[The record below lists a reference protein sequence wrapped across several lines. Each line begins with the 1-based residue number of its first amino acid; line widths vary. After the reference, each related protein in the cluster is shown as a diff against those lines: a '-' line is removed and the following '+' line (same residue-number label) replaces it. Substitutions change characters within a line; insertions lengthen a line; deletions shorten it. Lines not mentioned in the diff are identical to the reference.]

1 MKHLKMDAI
10 EFEGLAVTVTLKG
23 GIEEYAKSFL
33 HIFNNVRESRELY
46 KVENNYNNDV
56 TVYCKP
62 ESKEALIEYLE
73 NFGEIKR
80 TEMVLMY
87 QLTEDLEYDYEK
99 YYEQTVV
106 PYFE

>member
-1 MKHLKMDAI
+1 MKQIKVNAN
-10 EFEGLAVTVTLKG
+10 EFEGYGITVTIEG
-23 GIEEYAKSFL
+23 GLDTYAKSFL
-33 HIFNNVRESRELY
+33 HIFNNVRESSELY

-62 ESKEALIEYLE
+62 EVKKRLIEYLE

-87 QLTEDLEYDYEK
+87 QLTEDLDWDYEK
-99 YYEQTVV
+99 YYEQVVV